1 MQVQKLEQQSRRQ
14 LEVIRQLQAA
24 ARDQDTAMSQ
34 QIERLARTDGELAR
48 ARLANRKLKGE
59 FLEQTALLS
68 GYGLAQVPG
77 GPPSEAS
84 YKSTART
91 GSLNASDEHS
101 QRMATPARKQD
112 KADVQQLQYLTSAL
126 LFHEEGV
133 CNL

>member
-1 MQVQKLEQQSRRQ
+1 
-14 LEVIRQLQAA
+14 
-24 ARDQDTAMSQ
+24 
-34 QIERLARTDGELAR
+34 
-48 ARLANRKLKGE
+48 
-59 FLEQTALLS
+59 LLS

-91 GSLNASDEHS
+91 GSLNASEEHS

-126 LFHEEGV
+126 LAMKRVYEACSLCMQGSLSPGDDAGIRLLV
-133 CNL
+133 CSHMQSH